1 MGAPVQGFE
10 FVFSLFALLLGLSL
24 AEVLSGFAKALRHR
38 RVVHL
43 GWLTPLLAIFVM
55 LDLTFFWDWTWTA
68 RDDIQPR
75 AGVLVIGLFVAGLYY
90 LAASVIFPAD
100 VREHADF
107 DAHYFQHRRQ
117 VLGAIVLCNLVG
129 EGWDQIRVASQIPW
143 AIWFQIGLY
152 FALLAVGIVTSSKRV
167 SITVLALLIGLYLY
181 SAAYTF
187 VQSPLGG

>member
-1 MGAPVQGFE
+1 MQGFE

-143 AIWFQIGLY
+143 AIWFQIALY

-167 SITVLALLIGLYLY
+167 SVTVLALLIGLYLY
-181 SAAYTF
+181 SAAETF

>member
-1 MGAPVQGFE
+1 VEGFN

-117 VLGAIVLCNLVG
+117 VLGAIVLCNVVG
-129 EGWDQIRVASQIPW
+129 EGWDQIRVASQLPW

-152 FALLAVGIVTSSKRV
+152 FALLAVGIVTSSKRA
-167 SITVLALLIGLYLY
+167 SIAVLALLIGLYLY
-181 SAAYTF
+181 SAAQTF
-187 VQSPLGG
+187 VQAPFGG

>member
-1 MGAPVQGFE
+1 MEGFN

-55 LDLTFFWDWTWTA
+55 LDLAFFWDWTWTVRGVIDA
-68 RDDIQPR
+68 APK
-75 AGVLVIGLFVAGLYY
+75 AGVLVIGLTVASLYY
-90 LAASVIFPAD
+90 LAASIIFPAD
-100 VREHADF
+100 VREHQDF

-129 EGWDQIRVASQIPW
+129 EGWDEVYFASQMPW
-143 AIWFQIGLY
+143 KIWGEIVLY
-152 FALLAVGIVTSSKRV
+152 FALLAVGIATNSKRV
-167 SITVLALLIGLYLY
+167 SIAVLALLIGLYLY
-181 SAAYTF
+181 SAADSF
-187 VQSPLGG
+187 VMAPFAG

>member
-1 MGAPVQGFE
+1 MDGFDYT
-10 FVFSLFALLLGLSL
+10 FSLFAIILGLSI
-24 AEVLSGFAKALRHR
+24 AKVLEGFAKALRHR

-68 RDDIQPR
+68 RADIQPR
-75 AGVLVIGLFVAGLYY
+75 AGVLVIGLFVASLYY

-100 VREHADF
+100 VREHQDF

-143 AIWFQIGLY
+143 QVWTQIALY
-152 FALLAVGIVTSSKRV
+152 FVLLAIGIATSSKRLN
-167 SITVLALLIGLYLY
+167 IAVLVLLIVLYVY
-181 SAAYTF
+181 SAAETF
-187 VQSPLGG
+187 VQAPFGR

>member
-1 MGAPVQGFE
+1 VNAFD
-10 FVFSLFALLLGLSL
+10 FTFSLFAIILGLSL
-24 AEVLSGFAKALRHR
+24 AEVLSGFAKALKHR

-68 RDDIQPR
+68 RSSITPR
-75 AGVLVIGLFVAGLYY
+75 AGVLVIGLVVASLYY

-100 VREHADF
+100 VREHEDF

-129 EGWDQIRVASQIPW
+129 EGWNQVRLASQIPW
-143 AIWFQIGLY
+143 HVWGEIALY
-152 FALLAVGIVTSSKRV
+152 FALLVIGILTRGKRL
-167 SITVLALLIGLYLY
+167 SITVLLLLIGLYLY
-181 SAAYTF
+181 SAAETF
-187 VQSPLGG
+187 IQAPIGG